1 MKSFIARSKT
11 NERTPNSSNSGVK
24 PHPVQSV
31 LSVLSLIPGQTELV
45 QLPEN
50 VRRSEKPADQRR
62 KKNEKVVKVKKS
74 NEKQRRKILMPRDAK
89 LKKAKISSNILIIN
103 PKKHKPV
110 PTSRKILTVFI
121 DTFYEWASIT
131 KVNGSYYLRRFVTRG
146 WLRALWS
153 CIMIAL
159 LMFGATLI
167 FLLYRRYVDSPTRVT
182 ISAPLSINDI
192 PFPGI
197 TICHPQNVM
206 EYKSKEFVKK
216 M

>member
-1 MKSFIARSKT
+1 MRCSKT
-11 NERTPNSSNSGVK
+11 KESSSNSSNPGVK
-24 PHPVQSV
+24 PHPVLSV
-31 LSVLSLIPGQTELV
+31 LSVVALPGQTESL
-45 QLPEN
+45 QPPEN
-50 VRRSEKPADQRR
+50 VQRSEEPGDQKR

-74 NEKQRRKILMPRDAK
+74 YEKQRKKILMPKDAK
-89 LKKAKISSNILIIN
+89 LKKPKISSNILIIN
-103 PKKHKPV
+103 PKKYKQV
-110 PTSRKILTVFI
+110 PTSKKILTVFI

-131 KVNGSYYLRRFVTRG
+131 KVNGSYYLRRLVTTG

-153 CIMIAL
+153 CIMIGL
-159 LMFGATLI
+159 LIFGATLI

-216 M
+216 MWVN